1 MRRNPRYKQTTVLL
15 RLARHSWA
23 VAGLVLAVA
32 LVVFSPVS
40 AEQLPLQP
48 EPIHGEIA
56 RVFSEKLPALH
67 LRAVSIDDTMA
78 AKALLLYLTA
88 LDPEHDVF
96 LSDDVV
102 GFRQTERELDNLLK
116 QGGVEPAFEILA
128 VFKIRLRDRCEFV
141 DRLLADGFD
150 VTAPDWIERREVT
163 SRTPWPADEL
173 SRDELWRKKI
183 KNEYLRR
190 VILAKT
196 DTPDEEDAEPEDAGA
211 EMTEISGK
219 YRQILTFVEDNDA
232 EWVVEQYLSAFARS
246 FDPHSDYMSARE
258 TEDFDISMRLSLV
271 GIGAVLTS
279 EDGFAKIVSVI
290 PGGPAERD
298 GRLQPGDRIVAVGE
312 GDGDPV
318 DVMHWPLSKTVEIIR
333 GKKGSTVVLMIVP
346 ATAVSGAASV
356 KVDIMRDDVKLE
368 EQAVK
373 GETREILTGT
383 DEGVRLGVITI
394 PGFYVDMART
404 FSSGKNYTSS
414 ARDVAEV
421 LKGMSRDNVDGV
433 LLDLR
438 GNGGGSLE
446 EAVKMTGLFIDRG
459 PVVQMKDR
467 RRIMVLEDEESG
479 TAYSGPLVVLITR
492 MSASA
497 SEILAASLQDYGRAI
512 IVGDSRTHGKGTV
525 QSIVP
530 LKTRRG
536 KRGSLK
542 VTTASFFRINGSS
555 TQVKGVAADI
565 VVSSPLDSLS
575 LGEDAIEYALPWS
588 RIEPLDLERPVG
600 SSLLEDLLL
609 GRFLGGTGNRG
620 ERVKDISP
628 MINELKIRSQERRHG
643 NPKFVAREGLLSR
656 YSEREKL
663 DRISL
668 NLDERMKL
676 AMEERRLYELQ
687 LAEADIIGD
696 NNNGGRK
703 GRSGDLVL
711 EEALSILADAVAYE
725 ARTARAREDD

>member
-1 MRRNPRYKQTTVLL
+1 
-15 RLARHSWA
+15 
-23 VAGLVLAVA
+23 
-32 LVVFSPVS
+32 
-40 AEQLPLQP
+40 
-48 EPIHGEIA
+48 
-56 RVFSEKLPALH
+56 
-67 LRAVSIDDTMA
+67 
-78 AKALLLYLTA
+78 
-88 LDPEHDVF
+88 
-96 LSDDVV
+96 
-102 GFRQTERELDNLLK
+102 
-116 QGGVEPAFEILA
+116 
-128 VFKIRLRDRCEFV
+128 
-141 DRLLADGFD
+141 
-150 VTAPDWIERREVT
+150 
-163 SRTPWPADEL
+163 
-173 SRDELWRKKI
+173 
-183 KNEYLRR
+183 
-190 VILAKT
+190 
-196 DTPDEEDAEPEDAGA
+196 
-211 EMTEISGK
+211 
-219 YRQILTFVEDNDA
+219 
-232 EWVVEQYLSAFARS
+232 
-246 FDPHSDYMSARE
+246 
-258 TEDFDISMRLSLV
+258 
-271 GIGAVLTS
+271 
-279 EDGFAKIVSVI
+279 
-290 PGGPAERD
+290 
-298 GRLQPGDRIVAVGE
+298 
-312 GDGDPV
+312 
-318 DVMHWPLSKTVEIIR
+318 
-333 GKKGSTVVLMIVP
+333 
-346 ATAVSGAASV
+346 
-356 KVDIMRDDVKLE
+356 
-368 EQAVK
+368 
-373 GETREILTGT
+373 
-383 DEGVRLGVITI
+383 
-394 PGFYVDMART
+394 
-404 FSSGKNYTSS
+404 
-414 ARDVAEV
+414 
-421 LKGMSRDNVDGV
+421 
-433 LLDLR
+433 
-438 GNGGGSLE
+438 
-446 EAVKMTGLFIDRG
+446 
-459 PVVQMKDR
+459 
-467 RRIMVLEDEESG
+467 
-479 TAYSGPLVVLITR
+479 